1 MASCSSVD
9 KKDRA
14 ALRRREWERR
24 NQETLQEEEALTGS
38 EHLFKEPYKTN
49 RGDEL
54 SSRIQSTLGSY
65 DEMKDILSNRS
76 TQSRFVGIPAMSV
89 PQTPSE
95 KTEQSFFPDQ
105 RTAVMQPYQGSS
117 GTGRSSGPSSA
128 STSSATASGSSAATG
143 YGGPSFNQPSG
154 SGSKKPGAERSRG
167 SGSGGAG
174 GGGGGHSSSS
184 KSRHS
189 SSHGYSH
196 GDHRRGE
203 HGGGVDAR
211 SKQQSISPAPT
222 ASSSHSGRHSYSRSS
237 ATGGEHHGGTR
248 ASATTS
254 SAAVEQ
260 HHGRDRHR
268 SKSPREPPEFSSN
281 SPGPSS
287 SSSASAAAAASS
299 SQMSSQAFPSSLPV
313 SSKQSSLQQ
322 KPTAYVRPMDGQD
335 QQLSSDCSELP
346 SSSGPAAVTGD
357 VVYSSGPSAYG
368 GAVPDP
374 KGSAAAAKAKLT
386 KITIPPQPLEA
397 GNNNDGNCVE
407 EILREMAYPWPS
419 PLTAIQTPVTAKP
432 SKFPFPGKDSQ
443 HVNTS
448 FPGTKRGDA
457 SSKSATNTLAD
468 NSMLEDDLKLSSDE
482 SDVELFAD
490 KSVLNKAIIPVS
502 VPVAESGDAPRSS
515 AESGSSSESESSSES
530 DSESETSSS
539 DSEAQN
545 QSVNAASP
553 QPEPPPTNKWKL
565 DNWLPKVNLNTNKSA
580 TPQADTGN
588 AKVQGHEYP
597 RGGDGGAGGSGVGG
611 GGGGSGGA
619 QDKERPNVAASQADA
634 KEKLRSPARERG
646 KGRSGQRHADS
657 KGGGGRQK
665 SPAQPDVLSQRRSIG
680 RKQPKKLEKP
690 APSPEEPDYGYE
702 PPKASPTVVESSGGG
717 GGSGVAAVRRS
728 VGRKQPKRTE
738 KPLSPED
745 PDWTKPEYAFGVH
758 KSPAQPEVSVQQQ
771 QQQPQ
776 RRSVGRKQPRR
787 IEKPASPDVENC
799 PKSEF
804 TLAQESSQKHKA
816 GTGALSG
823 TNHEQPKSKPKGG
836 TGRKPAVKKETQP
849 APQCTAEAKKQR
861 VPGKSMRK
869 GREKVYSDTSSS
881 SSSPSSDSES
891 EPDESPAGKA
901 DSPAPSGAAKSSGS
915 DAPCDSPQHSDEG
928 APGSAPPAPPAPQP
942 PLLSRKE
949 QILSPLHVA
958 GGELLSPIHDYD
970 EVRSLVVKIDL
981 SLLARVPGRGET
993 RGGGRQGQQQ
1003 QQPPSV
1009 SERAGSH
1016 RQQSTSRERSP
1027 PPPTTALGEKS
1038 KRKRQGDSEDI
1049 HSERKR
1055 GKVEKDATPHSAHKA
1070 AATKDDRKKIKVKT
1084 ETPSHSSYKPP
1095 VNKESGKHTVD
1106 NKKKVAPPASP
1117 LSKSTAAPERKRRNS
1132 ESSTSSRVSTVSE
1145 AGKSS
1150 KKGNPAGGAAASQ
1163 SSGKH
1168 RKLDGKTAGSA
1179 KMANRE
1185 ESVADDRQVS
1195 EALFTKPGLCAVS
1208 PTLLRPRLVFDDK
1221 PQSVDFHMQEAKK
1234 LKHMADGMSD
1244 KLGKAINYTDAGLS
1258 FIECG
1263 NAMEQNPLEAKS
1275 PYTMYSETTD
1285 LVKYAMKLKSHSAP
1299 DSTPADKKLGVFSLR
1314 CLALLYLR
1322 MFKLKKDSAMKYS
1335 KSLLEHFKNAS
1346 KMSQTPPWTGRGNG
1360 TPSPMSPTPSPAG
1373 SVGSQ
1378 GSANTAAP
1386 SSSPVATVTIPQ
1398 RIHQMAASHVN
1409 ITNHFLYGYDHWEQA
1424 ELLAKE
1430 NHEFFRD
1437 LDQLMGAL
1445 TLNSSMTE
1453 LVRYTRQG
1461 LHWLRFEGQ
1470 LL

>member
-1 MASCSSVD
+1 
-9 KKDRA
+9 
-14 ALRRREWERR
+14 
-24 NQETLQEEEALTGS
+24 
-38 EHLFKEPYKTN
+38 
-49 RGDEL
+49 
-54 SSRIQSTLGSY
+54 
-65 DEMKDILSNRS
+65 MKDILSNRS

-203 HGGGVDAR
+203 HGGG
-211 SKQQSISPAPT
+211 
-222 ASSSHSGRHSYSRSS
+222 
-237 ATGGEHHGGTR
+237 
-248 ASATTS
+248 
-254 SAAVEQ
+254 
-260 HHGRDRHR
+260 
-268 SKSPREPPEFSSN
+268 
-281 SPGPSS
+281 
-287 SSSASAAAAASS
+287 
-299 SQMSSQAFPSSLPV
+299 MSSQAFPSSLPV

-432 SKFPFPGKDSQ
+432 SKFPFPGKAR
-443 HVNTS
+443 S
-448 FPGTKRGDA
+448 FKQLQPPFHTKQSNFKTA
-457 SSKSATNTLAD
+457 SSMTFTTSLTTCIHNAL
-468 NSMLEDDLKLSSDE
+468 SSRMLEDDLKLSSDE
-482 SDVELFAD
+482 SDVELFISS
-490 KSVLNKAIIPVS
+490 SVLLLCVLRVCS

-646 KGRSGQRHADS
+646 KGRSGQRHAES

-702 PPKASPTVVESSGGG
+702 PPKASPT
-717 GGSGVAAVRRS
+717 
-728 VGRKQPKRTE
+728 
-738 KPLSPED
+738 
-745 PDWTKPEYAFGVH
+745 
-758 KSPAQPEVSVQQQ
+758 
-771 QQQPQ
+771 
-776 RRSVGRKQPRR
+776 
-787 IEKPASPDVENC
+787 
-799 PKSEF
+799 
-804 TLAQESSQKHKA
+804 A

-993 RGGGRQGQQQ
+993 RGGGGQGQQQ

-1070 AATKDDRKKIKVKT
+1070 AAT
-1084 ETPSHSSYKPP
+1084 
-1095 VNKESGKHTVD
+1095 KESGKHTVD

>member
-1 MASCSSVD
+1 LGVPRSVD

-24 NQETLQEEEALTGS
+24 NQETLQEDEALTGS

-128 STSSATASGSSAATG
+128 SASSASASGSGSSAATG
-143 YGGPSFNQPSG
+143 YGGPSFNLPSG
-154 SGSKKPGAERSRG
+154 S
-167 SGSGGAG
+167 
-174 GGGGGHSSSS
+174 
-184 KSRHS
+184 
-189 SSHGYSH
+189 YSH
-196 GDHRRGE
+196 GDLRRGE

-222 ASSSHSGRHSYSRSS
+222 ASSSHSGRHSYSRGS
-237 ATGGEHHGGTR
+237 ATGGEHHGNAR

-254 SAAVEQ
+254 SAA
-260 HHGRDRHR
+260 D
-268 SKSPREPPEFSSN
+268 

-287 SSSASAAAAASS
+287 SSSASAAATASS

-397 GNNNDGNCVE
+397 GNTNDGNCVE

-482 SDVELFAD
+482 SDVELVKQRD
-490 KSVLNKAIIPVS
+490 CPVMPHECT

-539 DSEAQN
+539 DSEAQS

-565 DNWLPKVNLNTNKSA
+565 DNWLPK
-580 TPQADTGN
+580 
-588 AKVQGHEYP
+588 
-597 RGGDGGAGGSGVGG
+597 
-611 GGGGSGGA
+611 A
-619 QDKERPNVAASQADA
+619 QDKERPSAAANQAEA

-657 KGGGGRQK
+657 KSGGGRQK
-665 SPAQPDVLSQRRSIG
+665 SPAQPDVSSQRRSIG
-680 RKQPKKLEKP
+680 RKQPKKLE
-690 APSPEEPDYGYE
+690 
-702 PPKASPTVVESSGGG
+702 
-717 GGSGVAAVRRS
+717 
-728 VGRKQPKRTE
+728 
-738 KPLSPED
+738 
-745 PDWTKPEYAFGVH
+745 
-758 KSPAQPEVSVQQQ
+758 Q

-804 TLAQESSQKHKA
+804 TVAQESSQTHKA

-942 PLLSRKE
+942 QQLNRKE

-993 RGGGRQGQQQ
+993 RGGGGQGQQQQ

-1016 RQQSTSRERSP
+1016 RQQSTSRAN
-1027 PPPTTALGEKS
+1027 TTPRCK
-1038 KRKRQGDSEDI
+1038 GDSEDI

-1055 GKVEKDATPHSAHKA
+1055 GKVEKDATPHCAHKA
-1070 AATKDDRKKIKVKT
+1070 AAT
-1084 ETPSHSSYKPP
+1084 
-1095 VNKESGKHTVD
+1095 KESGKHTVD

-1117 LSKSTAAPERKRRNS
+1117 LSKSTAASERKRRNS

-1179 KMANRE
+1179 KMANR
-1185 ESVADDRQVS
+1185 VR
-1195 EALFTKPGLCAVS
+1195 
-1208 PTLLRPRLVFDDK
+1208 LRTVTERRAPPCLQIGRRSR
-1221 PQSVDFHMQEAKK
+1221 QSVDFHMQEAKK

-1470 LL
+1470 